1 MRVSCFAFRRAGSA
15 AVSGAPAAGYDGG
28 RPGVEYSLSV
38 PVPAGVYH
46 TDDSRQFLPVC
57 CRAGPE
63 TKTALCGMETADS
76 DERARCAFLVLH
88 FGVLAVLLFLARP
101 LLDTT
106 AADREWSIH
115 FLFPCLLACIILTTV
130 VSFCRFAA
138 EPDQKPKPRYVGWK
152 QPILMLANAAYLFAT
167 LEFVTNSQ
175 FREMKW
181 YYALLNIGVI
191 FVLSIFVSLFLNSI
205 RRAMIFMNIFY
216 FCMSLVF
223 YYVYLFRGEAFQ
235 LIDLYSIA
243 TAADVVGGYKFEI
256 TGEIVTSFITMML
269 VVRLWLQNREY
280 RFARKTRN
288 KILLRVAAAA
298 LMLGTYLA
306 YMNLNWNAE
315 FGVISDL
322 WNPAKTYRQ
331 YGTTVGFTAVA
342 KYMRLTPPDGYS
354 KDEVTAIADTSE
366 KETKTEDLRKDNAD
380 SVTPVNI
387 IAIMN
392 ESWFDY
398 RSVGDPQTSESYMPF
413 LDSLTENI
421 IKGHTLTCTK
431 GGGTA
436 KTEYEFLTGNS
447 CKRFP
452 GMVPYVSYFTHSQYS
467 LVTTLKDQGY
477 QAIAMHP
484 NKATNWKRS
493 TAYRFLDFDDFI
505 SIDQFSDT
513 AKRYRGMISDQANY
527 EKIVETYENKEP
539 GSPFFL
545 FDVTMQNHSG
555 YTNRYFQADINCNG
569 YDSDEADQYFS
580 LLKLSDEAIS
590 YLIRYFQQVDEPTM
604 IIMFGDHSP
613 KLPDAFETWIAGDA
627 YQNLSVEDQ
636 EKFYGT
642 PFFIWTN
649 YSMKSESNVWISTN
663 YLSSYAL
670 SLTGLELTPYNE
682 YLLDL
687 REKMPALN
695 HLGFLASDGTWYR
708 WNDSDAPEEDLEYER
723 QYECLQYNELI
734 DKKDRDDS
742 FFTISGE
749 KDEE

>member
-1 MRVSCFAFRRAGSA
+1 MQKFYLRLK
-15 AVSGAPAAGYDGG
+15 
-28 RPGVEYSLSV
+28 E
-38 PVPAGVYH
+38 
-46 TDDSRQFLPVC
+46 SR
-57 CRAGPE
+57 
-63 TKTALCGMETADS
+63 K
-76 DERARCAFLVLH
+76 ERARCAFLVLY
-88 FGVLAVLLFLARP
+88 FGVLAVMLFLARP
-101 LLDTT
+101 LL
-106 AADREWSIH
+106 AATETKREWKIS
-115 FLFPCLLACIILTTV
+115 FLFPCLLACLVLTAV

-138 EPDQKPKPRYVGWK
+138 EPGRKRFYGYVGWK
-152 QPILMLANAAYLFAT
+152 QPIFMLANASVLFAL

-191 FVLSIFVSLFLNSI
+191 FVLSVLTALFLNSI

-243 TAADVVGGYKFEI
+243 TAADVVGGYQFEI
-256 TGEIVTSFITMML
+256 TGEIVTAFLMMML
-269 VVRLWLQNREY
+269 IVRLWLQSREY
-280 RFARKTRN
+280 CFAKKTRN

-298 LMLGTYLA
+298 LTFGTYLA

-322 WNPAKTYRQ
+322 WNPAKTYRE

-354 KDEVTAIADTSE
+354 QEEVTAIADESE
-366 KETKTEDLRKDNAD
+366 KETKTEELRKENAD
-380 SVTPVNI
+380 GVTPVNI

-398 RSVGDPQTSESYMPF
+398 RSIGDPQTSESYMPF

-477 QAIAMHP
+477 RAIAMHP

-555 YTNRYFQADINCNG
+555 YTNRYFQADINCDG
-569 YDSDEADQYFS
+569 YNSDEADQYFS

-627 YQNLSVEDQ
+627 YQNLSIEEQ

-649 YSMKSESNVWISTN
+649 YDIDEKEIDLISTN
-663 YLSSYAL
+663 YLSSLILYYA
-670 SLTGLELTPYNE
+670 G
-682 YLLDL
+682 LDL
-687 REKMPALN
+687 EKYDAFN
-695 HLGFLASDGTWYR
+695 YR
-708 WNDSDAPEEDLEYER
+708 LSQEYPVVSRMGVMDTEGNICPDSVEDNER
-723 QYECLQYNELI
+723 LKQYEILTYYRI
-734 DKKDRDDS
+734 KKALA
-742 FFTISGE
+742 G
-749 KDEE
+749 

>member
-1 MRVSCFAFRRAGSA
+1 MNEQQGLDPMFQENGSQWMEGGLASEPLNVYTAKTFGWMFLGLLVTFGTAIAFSAGGGLYYLLTMGMPAVFALAIAEIVVVMVLSA
-15 AVSGAPAAGYDGG
+15 RLHKLSIGAARGLFFAYAVLNGITFSAVFFAYD
-28 RPGVEYSLSV
+28 VQILLTVFALTSL
-38 PVPAGVYH
+38 Y
-46 TDDSRQFLPVC
+46 
-57 CRAGPE
+57 
-63 TKTALCGMETADS
+63 
-76 DERARCAFLVLH
+76 

-138 EPDQKPKPRYVGWK
+138 KPDQKPKPRYVGWK

-191 FVLSIFVSLFLNSI
+191 FVLSILVSLFLNSI

-269 VVRLWLQNREY
+269 VVRLWLQSREY

-298 LMLGTYLA
+298 LTLGTYLA

-447 CKRFP
+447 CK
-452 GMVPYVSYFTHSQYS
+452 HS
-467 LVTTLKDQGY
+467 
-477 QAIAMHP
+477 
-484 NKATNWKRS
+484 R
-493 TAYRFLDFDDFI
+493 
-505 SIDQFSDT
+505 
-513 AKRYRGMISDQANY
+513 
-527 EKIVETYENKEP
+527 
-539 GSPFFL
+539 
-545 FDVTMQNHSG
+545 
-555 YTNRYFQADINCNG
+555 
-569 YDSDEADQYFS
+569 
-580 LLKLSDEAIS
+580 
-590 YLIRYFQQVDEPTM
+590 
-604 IIMFGDHSP
+604 
-613 KLPDAFETWIAGDA
+613 
-627 YQNLSVEDQ
+627 
-636 EKFYGT
+636 
-642 PFFIWTN
+642 
-649 YSMKSESNVWISTN
+649 
-663 YLSSYAL
+663 
-670 SLTGLELTPYNE
+670 
-682 YLLDL
+682 
-687 REKMPALN
+687 
-695 HLGFLASDGTWYR
+695 
-708 WNDSDAPEEDLEYER
+708 
-723 QYECLQYNELI
+723 
-734 DKKDRDDS
+734 
-742 FFTISGE
+742 
-749 KDEE
+749 

>member
-1 MRVSCFAFRRAGSA
+1 
-15 AVSGAPAAGYDGG
+15 
-28 RPGVEYSLSV
+28 
-38 PVPAGVYH
+38 
-46 TDDSRQFLPVC
+46 
-57 CRAGPE
+57 
-63 TKTALCGMETADS
+63 
-76 DERARCAFLVLH
+76 
-88 FGVLAVLLFLARP
+88 
-101 LLDTT
+101 
-106 AADREWSIH
+106 
-115 FLFPCLLACIILTTV
+115 
-130 VSFCRFAA
+130 
-138 EPDQKPKPRYVGWK
+138 
-152 QPILMLANAAYLFAT
+152 
-167 LEFVTNSQ
+167 
-175 FREMKW
+175 
-181 YYALLNIGVI
+181 
-191 FVLSIFVSLFLNSI
+191 
-205 RRAMIFMNIFY
+205 
-216 FCMSLVF
+216 
-223 YYVYLFRGEAFQ
+223 
-235 LIDLYSIA
+235 
-243 TAADVVGGYKFEI
+243 
-256 TGEIVTSFITMML
+256 
-269 VVRLWLQNREY
+269 
-280 RFARKTRN
+280 
-288 KILLRVAAAA
+288 
-298 LMLGTYLA
+298 
-306 YMNLNWNAE
+306 MNLNWNAE

-723 QYECLQYNELI
+723 RYECLQYNELI

>member
-1 MRVSCFAFRRAGSA
+1 MQKFYQRLK
-15 AVSGAPAAGYDGG
+15 
-28 RPGVEYSLSV
+28 EN
-38 PVPAGVYH
+38 
-46 TDDSRQFLPVC
+46 Q
-57 CRAGPE
+57 
-63 TKTALCGMETADS
+63 K
-76 DERARCAFLVLH
+76 ERARCAFLVLD

-138 EPDQKPKPRYVGWK
+138 KPDQKPKPRYVGWK

-191 FVLSIFVSLFLNSI
+191 FVLSILVSLFLNSI

-269 VVRLWLQNREY
+269 VVRLWLQSREY

-298 LMLGTYLA
+298 LTLGTYLA

-555 YTNRYFQADINCNG
+555 YDAGCFTENAVRIPGHEGEFPNAEEYLTLIRE
-569 YDSDEADQYFS
+569 SDVAIPMLIDYFS
-580 LLKLSDEAIS
+580 KIED
-590 YLIRYFQQVDEPTM
+590 PTV
-604 IIMFGDHSP
+604 IVFFGDHQPMVEES
-613 KLPDAFETWIAGDA
+613 FYETLAGKPLTEWTLA
-627 YQNLSVEDQ
+627 EAQSRYIV
-636 EKFYGT
+636 
-642 PFFIWTN
+642 PFFIWAN
-649 YSMKSESNVWISTN
+649 YEIDAEENVFTSANFLSELMFEKAGIK
-663 YLSSYAL
+663 LL
-670 SLTGLELTPYNE
+670 PYQE
-682 YLLDL
+682 FLKEV
-687 REKMPALN
+687 REEIPAMD
-695 HLGFLASDGTWYR
+695 GGAWRDKDGTWEVL
-708 WNDSDAPEEDLEYER
+708 DTSQPILEEYWR
-723 QYECLQYNELI
+723 LQYRNMF
-734 DKKDRDDS
+734 DKKVHY
-742 FFTISGE
+742 
-749 KDEE
+749 